1 MPFYILY
8 AGNSIGL
15 SGVTLGI
22 ITFAFAMAGTVSNLV
37 WGAIAD
43 VRGFRLVFLLSTML
57 WALASAM
64 LLVDPTFGMA
74 VAVFAG
80 IGAASQGFENSSRS
94 IVLEFGDRDNRPARI
109 AIANTVAQ
117 VAGSVGPLLGGAM
130 ATWYGYESVFITAI
144 FFLVVGAMLVY
155 FYVPE
160 PRGQRAESTGRVT

>member
-22 ITFAFAMAGTVSNLV
+22 ITFSFAMAGTVTNLV
-37 WGAIAD
+37 WGDIAD
-43 VRGFRLVFLLSTML
+43 ARGFRLVFILSIML
-57 WALASAM
+57 WIVASAM
-64 LLVDPTFGMA
+64 LLVAPTFSMA
-74 VAVFAG
+74 VVVFAG

-130 ATWYGYESVFITAI
+130 ATWYGYESVFIAAI
-144 FFLVVGAMLVY
+144 FFLVVGAALVY

-160 PRGQRAESTGRVT
+160 PRCQREESARRVT